1 MRRRTRRDATATT
14 WTMRRTS
21 TPSDDRRR
29 RRRRRSR
36 RRSRRTPHRP
46 STEAS
51 RRSSSASYACMFDA
65 TRDCHCK
72 FKCALVFLQ
81 WIHFI
86 HWDKSVCVGR
96 TRRVST
102 VDFDGRTD
110 GLTDG
115 RVSVVFTYRRFCCV
129 WTTHAASRWEF
140 DLI

>member
-1 MRRRTRRDATATT
+1 MTDVDVDDVAPDVAPDAHRIVRRLKRRVVPAAHLMRACL
-14 WTMRRTS
+14 
-21 TPSDDRRR
+21 TPPGIV
-29 RRRRRSR
+29 
-36 RRSRRTPHRP
+36 TVNLIVG
-46 STEAS
+46 
-51 RRSSSASYACMFDA
+51 
-65 TRDCHCK
+65 
-72 FKCALVFLQ
+72 LVFLQ
-81 WIHFI
+81 WIPHCI